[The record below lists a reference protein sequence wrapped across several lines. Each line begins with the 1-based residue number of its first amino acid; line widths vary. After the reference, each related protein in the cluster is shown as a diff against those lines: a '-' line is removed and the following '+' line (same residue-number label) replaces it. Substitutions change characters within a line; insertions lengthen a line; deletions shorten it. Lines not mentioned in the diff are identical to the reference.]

1 MQPPG
6 RKRRKSGANDALPAP
21 GMKPP
26 VGPGI
31 IASMPTDYSDRNAAL
46 AAHYAEHLATVC
58 SRYDHA
64 MTLEGAE
71 HTVIFSGAPHR
82 VFMDD
87 NDYPFKAAAHFVCWA
102 PLTALP
108 LSYIVYT
115 PGEKPVLIF
124 YQPKDYWHV
133 VPDAP
138 DGYWVEHF
146 DVRIVHDIDVVEQH
160 LPADR
165 SACALIGEIADPT
178 LAFGIER
185 INPAALIHSL
195 DYARGRKTAYELQ
208 CMRLASQRGVA
219 GHLAAKAAY
228 ENGESEF
235 GIHRAYCNA
244 VSHTDPELPYS
255 NIIALNEHAAVLHYT
270 ALDREA
276 PTPTRS
282 FLIDAG
288 AQVHGYA
295 SDITRSYG
303 NGNATFNALI
313 DRMETLQQ
321 DIVGRVQAGI
331 DYRELHVE
339 THRQI
344 GAVLVDSEL
353 ARGSIDSLLATG
365 VTSAFY
371 PHGLGHLLGT
381 QVHDVGG
388 HLAAEDGA
396 RIEPPD
402 AHPFLRL
409 TRVLE
414 TDMVLTVEPGL
425 YIIDMLLDELRGTD
439 AEALVNWS
447 MVDAV
452 RPYGGIR
459 IEDNVRVLDSG
470 CENFTRD
477 AFANAA

>member
-1 MQPPG
+1 
-6 RKRRKSGANDALPAP
+6 
-21 GMKPP
+21 MKPP
-26 VGPGI
+26 DRPGI
-31 IASMPTDYSDRNAAL
+31 IAGMTTDYSDRNPAL
-46 AAHYAEHLATVC
+46 AAQFANHLATVC
-58 SRYDHA
+58 ARYDHA
-64 MTLEGAE
+64 LELEGAA
-71 HTVIFSGAPHR
+71 HAVVFSGAPHR

-115 PGEKPVLIF
+115 PGEKPVLVY

-133 VPDAP
+133 VPGTP

-146 DVRIVHDIDVVEQH
+146 DVRIVHEVDAVGQH
-160 LPADR
+160 LPDNRA
-165 SACALIGEIADPT
+165 ACALIGEVQEPS

-185 INPAALIHSL
+185 INPATLVNSL
-195 DYARGRKTAYELQ
+195 DYARGRKTGYELE
-208 CMRLASQRGVA
+208 CMRLASRRGVA
-219 GHLAAKAAY
+219 GHRAAKAAY
-228 ENGESEF
+228 ESGEAEF
-235 GIHRAYCNA
+235 GIHRAYCEA
-244 VSHTDPELPYS
+244 VSHTDPELPYT
-255 NIIALNEHAAVLHYT
+255 NIIALNDHAAVLHYT
-270 ALDREA
+270 ALDRAA
-276 PTPTRS
+276 PTPMRS

-295 SDITRSYG
+295 SDITRTYG
-303 NGNATFNALI
+303 SGDATFDALI
-313 DRMETLQQ
+313 DRMEQLQR
-321 DIVGRVQAGI
+321 DIVSRVQAGI
-331 DYRELHVE
+331 DYRDLHTE

-344 GAVLVDSEL
+344 ANVLIDAEL
-353 ARGSIDSLLATG
+353 ARGPADALLDTG

-388 HLAAEDGA
+388 HLAAEDGS

-439 AEALVNWS
+439 AESLVNWS
-447 MVDAV
+447 MVDAL
-452 RPYGGIR
+452 RPFGGIR
-459 IEDNVRVLDSG
+459 IEDNVRVLDDG
-470 CENFTRD
+470 CENFTRNE
-477 AFANAA
+477 FASAA